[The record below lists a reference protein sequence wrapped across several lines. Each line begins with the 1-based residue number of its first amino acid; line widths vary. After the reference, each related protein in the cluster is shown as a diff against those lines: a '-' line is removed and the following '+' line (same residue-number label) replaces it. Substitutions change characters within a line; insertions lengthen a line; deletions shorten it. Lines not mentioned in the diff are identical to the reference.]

1 MSEQNKIQLFENQPI
16 RTAWNEEQEEWYFS
30 VVDVI
35 HVLTGSENPR
45 RYWSDLKRKLK
56 SEGATQLYE
65 NIVQLKMKSSDG
77 KNYKTDAAT
86 TEQLLRIIQ
95 SIPSPRAEPP
105 NINENSTEFWQK
117 AIYKLYAHNEA
128 LLVPLVRGGRLNL
141 VIADSWAK
149 PDYIPTQEKVYKDIQ
164 VGDQA
169 YTRTLKESEVL
180 HLTLNSTNAKA
191 VVDGLYE
198 SYNNLVQVT
207 MKATIRNSG
216 QHLKVHIDQVNEGRD
231 DFEKNFGEMLN
242 TQYKPFL
249 SSESG
254 ILPEFDGYN
263 FEQFG
268 GEGKAQDTRD
278 IRALVDDIFTFTAR
292 GLGIPPVLVQGDVA
306 GISDVV
312 THWLTTCIDPLA
324 AQISEEC
331 NRKLYGMSA
340 WKGGD
345 RMTVDTS
352 TIQHFDMLS
361 NAANIEKLIESA
373 YSSINE
379 CREAT
384 GLEPLPDEWANI
396 HWMTKNIST
405 VDSVARNAANET
417 TKTGGKN
424 SA

>member
-1 MSEQNKIQLFENQPI
+1 MGFFEKVGQFFGVGSKPQQAEAPPDGGI
-16 RTAWNEEQEEWYFS
+16 TEKEVHISGPGADGLDWVSCWQEY
-30 VVDVI
+30 
-35 HVLTGSENPR
+35 R
-45 RYWSDLKRKLK
+45 
-56 SEGATQLYE
+56 
-65 NIVQLKMKSSDG
+65 
-77 KNYKTDAAT
+77 
-86 TEQLLRIIQ
+86 LREL
-95 SIPSPRAEPP
+95 AF
-105 NINENSTEFWQK
+105 NSCVNLIAK
-117 AIYKLYAHNEA
+117 AIANCEFKTYEKGSSAKKDYYYLYAHNEA

-141 VIADSWAK
+141 VVADSWAK
-149 PDYIPTQEKVYKDIQ
+149 PDYIPTQEKIYKDIQ

-198 SYNNLVQVT
+198 SYNNLVQAT

-352 TIQHFDMLS
+352 TIQHFDMLT

>member
-1 MSEQNKIQLFENQPI
+1 MGFFEKVGQFFGVGSKPQQAEAPPEGGITEKEVRISGPGANGLD
-16 RTAWNEEQEEWYFS
+16 WVSCWQEY
-30 VVDVI
+30 
-35 HVLTGSENPR
+35 R
-45 RYWSDLKRKLK
+45 
-56 SEGATQLYE
+56 
-65 NIVQLKMKSSDG
+65 
-77 KNYKTDAAT
+77 
-86 TEQLLRIIQ
+86 LREL
-95 SIPSPRAEPP
+95 AF
-105 NINENSTEFWQK
+105 NSCVNLIAK
-117 AIYKLYAHNEA
+117 AIANCEFKTYEKGSSVKKDYYYLFNVA
-128 LLVPLVRGGRLNL
+128 LLVPLLRGGRLNL
-141 VIADSWAK
+141 VVADSWAK

-198 SYNNLVQVT
+198 SYNNLVQAT

-216 QHLKVHIDQVNEGRD
+216 QHLKVHIDQVAEGLD
-231 DFEKNFGEMLN
+231 EFEKDFGEMLDA
-242 TQYKPFL
+242 QYKPFL

-254 ILPEFDGYN
+254 ILPEFNGYN

-352 TIQHFDMLS
+352 TIQHFDMLT

>member
-1 MSEQNKIQLFENQPI
+1 MGFFEKVGQFFGVGSKPQQAEAPPEGGITEKEVHISGPGADGLDWVSCWQEYRLRELAFNSCVNLIAKAIANCEFKTYEKGSPVKKDYYYLFNVE
-16 RTAWNEEQEEWYFS
+16 
-30 VVDVI
+30 
-35 HVLTGSENPR
+35 
-45 RYWSDLKRKLK
+45 
-56 SEGATQLYE
+56 
-65 NIVQLKMKSSDG
+65 
-77 KNYKTDAAT
+77 
-86 TEQLLRIIQ
+86 
-95 SIPSPRAEPP
+95 P

-117 AIYKLYAHNEA
+117 TIYKLYAHNEA
-128 LLVPLVRGGRLNL
+128 LLVPLLRGGRLNL
-141 VIADSWAK
+141 VVADSWAK

-180 HLTLNSTNAKA
+180 HFTLNSTNAKA

-198 SYNNLVQVT
+198 SYNNLVQAT

-216 QHLKVHIDQVNEGRD
+216 QHLKVHIDQVAEGKD
-231 DFEKNFGEMLN
+231 EFEKDFGEMLDA
-242 TQYKPFL
+242 QYKPFL

-254 ILPEFDGYN
+254 ILPEFNGYN

-331 NRKLYGMSA
+331 NRKLYGINA
-340 WKGGD
+340 WKDGD

>member
-1 MSEQNKIQLFENQPI
+1 MGFFEKVGQFFGVGSKPQQAEAPPESGI
-16 RTAWNEEQEEWYFS
+16 TEKEVRISGPGADGLDWVSCWQEYRLRELAFNSCVNLIAKAIANCEFKTYEKGSS
-30 VVDVI
+30 VKKD
-35 HVLTGSENPR
+35 
-45 RYWSDLKRKLK
+45 Y
-56 SEGATQLYE
+56 Y
-65 NIVQLKMKSSDG
+65 
-77 KNYKTDAAT
+77 Y
-86 TEQLLRIIQ
+86 LLNL
-95 SIPSPRAEPP
+95 EP

-149 PDYIPTQEKVYKDIQ
+149 P
-164 VGDQA
+164 A

-198 SYNNLVQVT
+198 SYNNLVQAT

-254 ILPEFDGYN
+254 ILPELDGYN

-331 NRKLYGMSA
+331 NRKLYGISA